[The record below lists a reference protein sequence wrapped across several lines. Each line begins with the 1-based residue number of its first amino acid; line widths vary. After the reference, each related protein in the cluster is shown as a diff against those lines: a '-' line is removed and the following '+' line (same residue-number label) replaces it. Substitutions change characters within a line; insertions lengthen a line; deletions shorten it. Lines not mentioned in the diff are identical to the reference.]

1 MIEPSVKNY
10 SQNFVQSS
18 NKYNI
23 LISNEPKILL
33 VFNDIFQKFELLI
46 DELRKK
52 EGHHPPFVRF
62 GHPCLELLAQFCVF
76 TQKNL
81 YYLSYYSN
89 CCNTYVLLDILFLSN
104 HNIHKSSA
112 GHCLWS
118 SDPLIERF

>member
-1 MIEPSVKNY
+1 MSLKKKMIGPLVKNY

-52 EGHHPPFVRF
+52 EVHTSPFVRF
-62 GHPCLELLAQFCVF
+62 GHPCLLTSCSVLRI
-76 TQKNL
+76 
-81 YYLSYYSN
+81 YSKEF
-89 CCNTYVLLDILFLSN
+89 VLFVILFKLLQY
-104 HNIHKSSA
+104 ICTIVLAPKA
-112 GHCLWS
+112 
-118 SDPLIERF
+118 

>member
-1 MIEPSVKNY
+1 MSFKKKMIGPLVKNY

-52 EGHHPPFVRF
+52 EGHPPFSFVLATPVSNF
-62 GHPCLELLAQFCVF
+62 LLSSA
-76 TQKNL
+76 
-81 YYLSYYSN
+81 YLLKRICTICHTIQTVAIHMYYSSG
-89 CCNTYVLLDILFLSN
+89 T
-104 HNIHKSSA
+104 KSIS
-112 GHCLWS
+112 
-118 SDPLIERF
+118 EVVVR

>member
-1 MIEPSVKNY
+1 MSFKKKMIRHLVKNY

-52 EGHHPPFVRF
+52 EGHPPFVHF
-62 GHPCLELLAQFCVF
+62 WPPLSLNFLLSSA
-76 TQKNL
+76 
-81 YYLSYYSN
+81 YLLKRICTICHTIQTVAIHMYYSSG
-89 CCNTYVLLDILFLSN
+89 TKSISEVLV
-104 HNIHKSSA
+104 
-112 GHCLWS
+112 
-118 SDPLIERF
+118 R

>member
-1 MIEPSVKNY
+1 MIEPLFKNY

-52 EGHHPPFVRF
+52 EGHLPPCISAPLQIRF
-62 GHPCLELLAQFCVF
+62 GHPCLTSSRSSAYLLKRICTICHTIQTVAIHM
-76 TQKNL
+76 
-81 YYLSYYSN
+81 YYSSG
-89 CCNTYVLLDILFLSN
+89 T
-104 HNIHKSSA
+104 KSIS
-112 GHCLWS
+112 
-118 SDPLIERF
+118 EVVVR

>member
-23 LISNEPKILL
+23 LISNEPKMLL

-52 EGHHPPFVRF
+52 EGHPPFVRF
-62 GHPCLELLAQFCVF
+62 GHPCLLTSCSVLRI
-76 TQKNL
+76 
-81 YYLSYYSN
+81 YSKEF
-89 CCNTYVLLDILFLSN
+89 VLFVILFKLLQY
-104 HNIHKSSA
+104 ICTIVLAPKA
-112 GHCLWS
+112 
-118 SDPLIERF
+118 